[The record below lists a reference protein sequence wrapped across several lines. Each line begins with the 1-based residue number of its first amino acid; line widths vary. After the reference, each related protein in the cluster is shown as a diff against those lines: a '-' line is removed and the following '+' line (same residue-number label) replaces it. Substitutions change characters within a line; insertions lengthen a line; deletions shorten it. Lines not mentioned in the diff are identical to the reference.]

1 MIAVL
6 TIAQALL
13 MAVLLFGD
21 IGFDR
26 PGRFGMSFGHG
37 ILLSFLY
44 LVVLIFGIVYSC
56 VKRKWYTLFSQT
68 MIPLLVIVY
77 TSWPATRY
85 DAHEYQ
91 HLLGKTRDVV
101 EKELDSRNVIQGLQE
116 DEQGA
121 TEFVSYPGMTIH
133 YSADGIVLRVATDNR

>member
-1 MIAVL
+1 MIAIL
-6 TIAQALL
+6 TVAQTLL

-37 ILLSFLY
+37 ILLSVLY
-44 LVVLIFGIVYSC
+44 LIALVFGIVYSC
-56 VKRKWYTLFSQT
+56 INRKWYTLFPQAV
-68 MIPLLVIVY
+68 IPLLVIAY
-77 TSWPATRY
+77 TAWPATRY
-85 DAHEYQ
+85 DAREHQ
-91 HLLGKTRDVV
+91 HLLGETRDVV
-101 EKELDSRNVIQGLQE
+101 EKELDSRSVIQGVQE

-133 YSADGIVLRVATDNR
+133 YATDGMVIRVEANNR

>member
-101 EKELDSRNVIQGLQE
+101 EKSWIRAMSSKGYKR
-116 DEQGA
+116 
-121 TEFVSYPGMTIH
+121 T
-133 YSADGIVLRVATDNR
+133 NRARQNSCHTLA